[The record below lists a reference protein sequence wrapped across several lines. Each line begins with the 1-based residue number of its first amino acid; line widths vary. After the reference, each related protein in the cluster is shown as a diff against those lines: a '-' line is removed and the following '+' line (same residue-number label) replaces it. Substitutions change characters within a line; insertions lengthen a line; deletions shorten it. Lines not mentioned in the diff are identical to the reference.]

1 MKKIKFTFLIFLIIL
16 LNCSVQT
23 SQDAVIHETLQINP
37 NIEMLMSHE
46 YYNGIKVKSIKV
58 KQVEVEK
65 DNYIK
70 NGEIIE
76 GEPNCFA
83 IIIEITDMN
92 GKTIELLG
100 MQSLSQGD
108 YTFRIKE

>member
-1 MKKIKFTFLIFLIIL
+1 MKKYLCFFIFIIL
-16 LNCSVQT
+16 MFQHT
-23 SQDAVIHETLQINP
+23 KAQAQDTVIHETLQINP

-46 YYNGIKVKSIKV
+46 YYNGIKVRSIKV
-58 KQVEVEK
+58 KQVEIEK
-65 DNYIK
+65 GNYIK

-100 MQSLSQGD
+100 MSSLSQGD
-108 YTFRIKE
+108 YAFRIKE

>member
-1 MKKIKFTFLIFLIIL
+1 MRKYFYFFIFIIFLFQHTK
-16 LNCSVQT
+16 VQA
-23 SQDAVIHETLQINP
+23 QDAVIHETLQINP

-46 YYNGIKVKSIKV
+46 YYNGIHVKSIKV

-70 NGEIIE
+70 NGEVIE

-83 IIIEITDMN
+83 IIIEITDMK
-92 GKTIELLG
+92 GKTIESLG
-100 MQSLSQGD
+100 ILPLSQGD
-108 YTFRIKE
+108 YAFKLKE

>member
-1 MKKIKFTFLIFLIIL
+1 MRKYFYFFIFIIFLFQHTK
-16 LNCSVQT
+16 VQA
-23 SQDAVIHETLQINP
+23 QDAVIHETLQINP

-46 YYNGIKVKSIKV
+46 YYNGIHVKSIKV

-70 NGEIIE
+70 NGEVIE

-83 IIIEITDMN
+83 IIIEITDMK

-100 MQSLSQGD
+100 ILPLSQGD
-108 YTFRIKE
+108 YAFKLKE

>member
-1 MKKIKFTFLIFLIIL
+1 MKKYFWVFICIIFIFQHTK
-16 LNCSVQT
+16 VQA
-23 SQDAVIHETLQINP
+23 QDAVIHETLQINP

-46 YYNGIKVKSIKV
+46 YYNGIQVKSIKV

-70 NGEIIE
+70 NGEVIE

-83 IIIEITDMN
+83 IIIEITDMKGN
-92 GKTIELLG
+92 TTELLG
-100 MQSLSQGD
+100 IRPLSQGD
-108 YTFRIKE
+108 YTFKIKE

>member
-1 MKKIKFTFLIFLIIL
+1 MRKYFCFFIFIIFLF
-16 LNCSVQT
+16 QHAKAQA
-23 SQDAVIHETLQINP
+23 QDTVIHETLQINP

-46 YYNGIKVKSIKV
+46 YYNGIKVKNIKV

-65 DNYIK
+65 DNFIK

-83 IIIEITDMN
+83 IIIEITDMKGN
-92 GKTIELLG
+92 TTELLG
-100 MQSLSQGD
+100 IQPLSQRD
-108 YTFRIKE
+108 YAFKIKE

>member
-1 MKKIKFTFLIFLIIL
+1 MKKYLCFFIFIIL
-16 LNCSVQT
+16 MFQHT
-23 SQDAVIHETLQINP
+23 KAQAQDTVIHETLQINP

-46 YYNGIKVKSIKV
+46 YYNGIKVRSIKV
-58 KQVEVEK
+58 KQVEIEK
-65 DNYIK
+65 GNYIK

-100 MQSLSQGD
+100 MSSLSQGD
-108 YTFRIKE
+108 YAFKIKE